1 MKILHL
7 HFRPQGKK
15 ASDFI
20 GDPTV
25 FEIQYKTP
33 GDLNEDGLSES
44 SKGRC
49 DIGNKQYNG

>member
-25 FEIQYKTP
+25 FEIQYKTS

-49 DIGNKQYNG
+49 DIGNK